1 MVKICQCRKQNK
13 QTSAA
18 NTNLD
23 EFNDELELIMGDSAL
38 GSLLPQN
45 CIFSFQLPATPL
57 SNLDSSENN
66 QRGLWMINTV
76 INSI

>member
-23 EFNDELELIMGDSAL
+23 EFNDELELIMGDTAL

-57 SNLDSSENN
+57 SNAPRQLGKQPTGAMDDKHSD
-66 QRGLWMINTV
+66 
-76 INSI
+76 